1 MYEEVKQT
9 VDVTKVHI
17 FIVGNKNDLY
27 EQEKIPKAEAEQYA
41 KSINANYRCVSALQS
56 NGGVNELFETLGKN
70 LITNKF
76 CEPKKEEEN
85 KNNSV
90 VLSREKVSKED
101 KQKKKGKCK
110 RTTKNHS
117 CTRPVVNSRKNFSF
131 STSSSS

>member
-1 MYEEVKQT
+1 MKKLYEEVKQT
-9 VDVTKVHI
+9 VDVSKVHI

-27 EQEKIPKAEAEQYA
+27 EQEQVPKAEAEQYA

-90 VLSREKVSKED
+90 VLSKEKVSKED
-101 KQKKKGKCK
+101 KQKKKGKC
-110 RTTKNHS
+110 
-117 CTRPVVNSRKNFSF
+117 C
-131 STSSSS
+131 